1 MKLSHRLLYSLICA
15 MLLIPALFSGCSD
28 AVTAPSEPIGAEKGN
43 TAPLESAK
51 EETEISAY
59 AAAYLE
65 VAKAYEEEYAA
76 NPGDLDNPPLYA
88 LVNFDGDETP
98 EFVISQSVY
107 CVSLYTFAHENVYS
121 LIEKFGA
128 VVGFGAFCYLPSE
141 NILYQYFDSH
151 DDGYIHKDDYY
162 RLNQNHRLE
171 PIYDLMLYT
180 TDYYDKNNNCYHD
193 EDEPYDTIHYYYG
206 SSELSEEDYASMII
220 PGDFEPLIGTMT
232 LAELEAALA

>member
-1 MKLSHRLLYSLICA
+1 MKLSHRLLYSFICA
-15 MLLIPALFSGCSD
+15 MLLMPALFSGCSESQ
-28 AVTAPSEPIGAEKGN
+28 AEPN
-43 TAPLESAK
+43 TPDNTEQEDMPLTPAQD
-51 EETEISAY
+51 TEVPAY

-76 NPGDLDNPPLYA
+76 NPGDSDNPPRYA
-88 LVNFDGDETP
+88 LVDFDGDETP
-98 EFVISQSVY
+98 ELVISQSVY
-107 CVSLYTFAHENVYS
+107 CVSLYTFAHENVYT
-121 LIEKFGA
+121 LIEKLGA

-171 PIYDLMLYT
+171 SIYDLMLYT

-220 PGDFEPLIGTMT
+220 PGNFEPLIGTMT
-232 LAELEAALA
+232 YEELEAALA